1 METEQELTP
10 QEYEHLL
17 AQYENSFKNLQE
29 GQIIRGRVL
38 AITPSEVIVDI
49 GYKSEGIISLSEF
62 TDFSGQVTIKQGDP
76 VDVLLER
83 TEDQNGYVVLSKDK
97 AEKMK
102 VWDDVEKSYRS
113 GSTVRGRVI
122 DRIKGGLAVDIGV
135 KAFLPGSLVDVK
147 PVKNLEALR
156 GKDLDFKVISV
167 DKKRGNI
174 VLSRKAVVEVEQE
187 ARKKETLQLLEEGR
201 VLRGTVKNLT
211 DYGAFVDL
219 GGLDGLLHVTDMS
232 WGRVNHPSDLVK
244 VADEI
249 EVVVLKF
256 DRETERVSLGTKQ
269 LTEDPWAH
277 VPEKYPAGSRV
288 TGRITNVTDYGA
300 FVELEGGVEG
310 LVHVSEMSWSKKI
323 KNPAKVVSPGDTVEA
338 IVSDVNP
345 EARRISLSLKD
356 TLPDPWES
364 VTQKFAVGSR
374 VAGKVRNLTDF
385 GAFVEL
391 EEGVDG
397 LVHVSDMSWTRRIKH
412 PSEVLKKGDDV
423 EAIITSIDQ
432 ENRRISLS
440 IKEFQP
446 NDWQAFKEK
455 HQPGDLVE
463 GVVSR
468 VADFGV
474 FVQIE
479 GLVEGLMHVSETPLA
494 RGQKPQDHYKEG
506 DAVRARILR
515 VEDAEMKVGLSG
527 INLDEA
533 APVAHGDA
541 AAEAVETAPAAEPAP
556 VVLRRCGRRGRR
568 PEEEA
573 GPQEGRRKRDQG
585 VAGRPRSCSAGP
597 RGDTDDDEGR
607 IDRARGGGDGR
618 DQEAGRGDRGHRVR
632 SHRPFVEGG
641 PEDRV
646 AGVRLLPTSGARGA
660 DGPQS
665 QDGREGLRPRE
676 EDPLFQA
683 GQGAEGTDQ
692 PVMPDVLF
700 APWRYEYLVSDKQT
714 GCIFCEAAASHDDD
728 GSLVVFRGKRVFVLL
743 NRYPYTNGHVMVAPY
758 AHEAW
763 FSDSGSETL
772 SELISVVATAQKIL
786 VSAYAT
792 DGLNVGV
799 NFGSAA
805 GAGVASHYHVH
816 VVPRW
821 AGDTNFMTV
830 TAGVR
835 VVPEDLAV
843 SRRRLAPLFQ
853 EARA

>member
-1 METEQELTP
+1 MPGENRKGGRETEPMETEQELSP

-17 AQYENSFKNLQE
+17 AQYEDSFKNLQE

-62 TDFSGQVTIKQGDP
+62 TDFSGQVTVQVGDP

-102 VWDDVEKSYRS
+102 VWDEVEKSYRS
-113 GSTVRGRVI
+113 GSTVHGRVI

-147 PVKNLEALR
+147 PVKNLESLR
-156 GKDLDFKVISV
+156 GRDLEFKVISV

-244 VADEI
+244 VGEEI
-249 EVVVLKF
+249 EIVVLKF

-288 TGRITNVTDYGA
+288 TGRVTNVTDYGA
-300 FVELEGGVEG
+300 FVELEEGVEG

-323 KNPAKVVSPGDTVEA
+323 KNPSKVVSPGDTVEA
-338 IVSDVNP
+338 VVSDVNP

-364 VTQKFAVGSR
+364 VSQKYSVGSR
-374 VAGKVRNLTDF
+374 VSGKVRNLTDF
-385 GAFVEL
+385 GAFVEI

-397 LVHVSDMSWTRRIKH
+397 LVHVSDMSWTRRVKH

-432 ENRRISLS
+432 DNRRISLS

-455 HQPGDLVE
+455 HQPGDVVD
-463 GVVSR
+463 GVVTR

-479 GLVEGLMHVSETPLA
+479 GMVEGLMHVSETPLA
-494 RGQKPQDHYKEG
+494 RGQKPQDHYREG
-506 DAVRARILR
+506 EALRARILR
-515 VEDAEMKVGLSG
+515 IEDAEMKVGLSG
-527 INLDEA
+527 LNLEGVAAEA
-533 APVAHGDA
+533 APPVETA
-541 AAEAVETAPAAEPAP
+541 AAEPEPAPEQTEAPAAPAEPAA
-556 VVLRRCGRRGRR
+556 
-568 PEEEA
+568 EEERPA
-573 GPQEGRRKRDQG
+573 PKKKRTRKK
-585 VAGRPRSCSAGP
+585 
-597 RGDTDDDEGR
+597 
-607 IDRARGGGDGR
+607 
-618 DQEAGRGDRGHRVR
+618 
-632 SHRPFVEGG
+632 
-641 PEDRV
+641 
-646 AGVRLLPTSGARGA
+646 
-660 DGPQS
+660 
-665 QDGREGLRPRE
+665 
-676 EDPLFQA
+676 
-683 GQGAEGTDQ
+683 AEG
-692 PVMPDVLF
+692 
-700 APWRYEYLVSDKQT
+700 S
-714 GCIFCEAAASHDDD
+714 
-728 GSLVVFRGKRVFVLL
+728 
-743 NRYPYTNGHVMVAPY
+743 
-758 AHEAW
+758 
-763 FSDSGSETL
+763 
-772 SELISVVATAQKIL
+772 AT
-786 VSAYAT
+786 
-792 DGLNVGV
+792 
-799 NFGSAA
+799 
-805 GAGVASHYHVH
+805 
-816 VVPRW
+816 
-821 AGDTNFMTV
+821 
-830 TAGVR
+830 
-835 VVPEDLAV
+835 
-843 SRRRLAPLFQ
+843 
-853 EARA
+853 

>member
-1 METEQELTP
+1 METEQELTA

-38 AITPSEVIVDI
+38 TITPSEVIVDI
-49 GYKSEGIISLSEF
+49 GYKSEGIIPLSEF

-102 VWDDVEKSYRS
+102 VWDEVEKSYRS
-113 GSTVRGRVI
+113 GTTVRGRVI

-249 EVVVLKF
+249 DVVVLKF

-288 TGRITNVTDYGA
+288 TGRVTNVTDYGA
-300 FVELEGGVEG
+300 FVELEDGVEG

-323 KNPAKVVSPGDTVEA
+323 KNPSKVVSPGDTVEA
-338 IVSDVNP
+338 VVSDVNP

-364 VTQKFAVGSR
+364 VASKYAVGSR

-391 EEGVDG
+391 EEGIDG
-397 LVHVSDMSWTRRIKH
+397 LVHVSDMSWTRRVKH

-432 ENRRISLS
+432 DNRRISLS

-455 HQPGDLVE
+455 HQPGDEVD
-463 GVVSR
+463 GVVTR

-479 GLVEGLMHVSETPLA
+479 GLVEGLMHVSETPVG
-494 RGQKPQDHYKEG
+494 RGEKPQDHYNEG
-506 DAVRARILR
+506 DTIRARILR
-515 VEDAEMKVGLSG
+515 IEDADMKVGLSG
-527 INLDEA
+527 VGVGPA
-533 APVAHGDA
+533 ASP
-541 AAEAVETAPAAEPAP
+541 EAVPAATVPAAAEPAA
-556 VVLRRCGRRGRR
+556 
-568 PEEEA
+568 EEA
-573 GPQEGRRKRDQG
+573 P
-585 VAGRPRSCSAGP
+585 
-597 RGDTDDDEGR
+597 
-607 IDRARGGGDGR
+607 
-618 DQEAGRGDRGHRVR
+618 
-632 SHRPFVEGG
+632 
-641 PEDRV
+641 
-646 AGVRLLPTSGARGA
+646 
-660 DGPQS
+660 
-665 QDGREGLRPRE
+665 
-676 EDPLFQA
+676 
-683 GQGAEGTDQ
+683 
-692 PVMPDVLF
+692 
-700 APWRYEYLVSDKQT
+700 AP
-714 GCIFCEAAASHDDD
+714 EAAAKPAEPAEATPEPAPKK
-728 GSLVVFRGKRVFVLL
+728 KRT
-743 NRYPYTNGHVMVAPY
+743 RKKAD
-758 AHEAW
+758 EAAK
-763 FSDSGSETL
+763 E
-772 SELISVVATAQKIL
+772 
-786 VSAYAT
+786 
-792 DGLNVGV
+792 
-799 NFGSAA
+799 
-805 GAGVASHYHVH
+805 
-816 VVPRW
+816 
-821 AGDTNFMTV
+821 
-830 TAGVR
+830 
-835 VVPEDLAV
+835 
-843 SRRRLAPLFQ
+843 
-853 EARA
+853 